1 MWCGTEDASHDYSL
15 PPSFS
20 GSLIGLAVENFIF
33 LPPLQLASTME
44 AFLAGGIR
52 QDLFQISQK
61 GLNVAPPSSYLV
73 LLVGGH
79 VAEAGSIGVNI
90 IDM

>member
-1 MWCGTEDASHDYSL
+1 
-15 PPSFS
+15 
-20 GSLIGLAVENFIF
+20 
-33 LPPLQLASTME
+33 ME